1 VRTAECPGRRE
12 GKGRERAAGGDGLH
26 DDDATRPWGQR
37 TEGSLA
43 TVGPDGGEEERGG
56 AHAHRPAGF
65 FVGAAACSAV
75 GVERARAQAAH
86 LVGLRTG
93 LGSVVILKAARRR
106 GGVGRS
112 RRRVMVACLLSSGL
126 TLQLTPLTNL
136 PPSDVGWE
144 FFAHEFYYD

>member
-1 VRTAECPGRRE
+1 MSRGKGSE
-12 GKGRERAAGGDGLH
+12 GKGASGGRGWLTRRRRDAPVGAADGGKPSDSW
-26 DDDATRPWGQR
+26 ARR
-37 TEGSLA
+37 
-43 TVGPDGGEEERGG
+43 GEEERGG

-112 RRRVMVACLLSSGL
+112 RRREMVAYLLSSGL

-136 PPSDVGWE
+136 PPSDIGWE

>member
-1 VRTAECPGRRE
+1 MAALVCVQRNVPGE

-65 FVGAAACSAV
+65 LVGAAACSAV

-93 LGSVVILKAARRR
+93 LGSVSSSKPLAGAGELAAAA
-106 GGVGRS
+106 GG
-112 RRRVMVACLLSSGL
+112 
-126 TLQLTPLTNL
+126 
-136 PPSDVGWE
+136 
-144 FFAHEFYYD
+144 